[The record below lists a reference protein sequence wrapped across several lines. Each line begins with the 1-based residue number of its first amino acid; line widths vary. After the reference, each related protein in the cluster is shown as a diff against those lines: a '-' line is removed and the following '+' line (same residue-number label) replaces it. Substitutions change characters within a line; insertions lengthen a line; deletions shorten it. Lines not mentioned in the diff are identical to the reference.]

1 MEEPNMKK
9 IVALVLSLVMALSL
23 CTVAFA
29 AGYDLEVTVKGQ
41 HEKYDDLKF
50 VEQKDDVLAHY
61 EGKTHSEWFVET
73 TDDDV
78 YDNDQNFIVTY
89 QKDGKAVYL
98 LKVGENDL
106 KVNALKAKAVAE
118 HKYVGCGDENDKAP
132 KNCYKDYDDMYWVK
146 CTADAGECPW
156 SDDSHA
162 YITLNGKYDDVIF
175 AHCALVFGEDYTIDG
190 EDITYW
196 GADAEVVP
204 AGHLMVLVKKN
215 VEYKTSTDG
224 KIVKD
229 VNEYKCYFCNRTFY
243 GSNYQYSTPETAD
256 VYSSEYAKQLV
267 NAGFV
272 NVADGGILGDVAYY
286 WTTDKDNGT
295 KADNK
300 GVNSA
305 KTFDAGVAMYVGMS
319 LLSVA
324 GGAVVIGK
332 KKEF

>member
-1 MEEPNMKK
+1 MKK

-29 AGYDLEVTVKGQ
+29 DGYDIEVTKKGE
-41 HEKYDDLKF
+41 HTKYDELKS
-50 VEQKDDVLAHY
+50 VAQTDTVLPHY
-61 EGKTHSEWFVET
+61 EGKANGEWFVET
-73 TDDDV
+73 ADPDV
-78 YDNDQNFIVTY
+78 YDSASNFIVTY
-89 QKDGKAVYL
+89 QRDGKIVYL
-98 LKVGENDL
+98 LRVEKDDL
-106 KVNALKAKAVAE
+106 KVNALKADAVAE
-118 HKYVGCGDENDKAP
+118 HKYVGCGDNNAKAP
-132 KNCYKDYDDMYWVK
+132 KDCYKDVKNSNYWIKSDADDAVAYVTVDGDYDNVVAVRAA
-146 CTADAGECPW
+146 T
-156 SDDSHA
+156 
-162 YITLNGKYDDVIF
+162 
-175 AHCALVFGEDYTIDG
+175 VFGKDG
-190 EDITYW
+190 NWDRNS
-196 GADAEVVP
+196 EVVP
-204 AGHLMVLVKKN
+204 SGHLMVLVKKN
-215 VEYKTSTDG
+215 VEYKNSADG

-272 NVADGGILGDVAYY
+272 NVADGVILGDVAYY
-286 WTTDKDNGT
+286 WTTDKDNDT
-295 KADNK
+295 KTDDTNK
-300 GVNSA
+300 VPSA

>member
-1 MEEPNMKK
+1 MKK

-29 AGYDLEVTVKGQ
+29 AGYDLEVTEKFGNDK
-41 HEKYDDLKF
+41 HAKYDDLKF
-50 VEQKDDVLAHY
+50 VEQKDNVLAHY
-61 EGKTHSEWFVET
+61 EGKKDNAWYVET
-73 TDDDV
+73 TDDDI

-89 QKDGKAVYL
+89 QKDGKPVYL
-98 LKVGENDL
+98 LRVDSTDP
-106 KVNALKAKAVAE
+106 KVNALKSTAVAE

-132 KNCYKDYDDMYWVK
+132 KNCYKDVKNDNYWVK
-146 CTADAGECPW
+146 LGDNDEHTGIYVTVD
-156 SDDSHA
+156 
-162 YITLNGKYDDVIF
+162 GKYDNVIEVRP
-175 AHCALVFGEDYTIDG
+175 ATVFGAPDYDKT
-190 EDITYW
+190 
-196 GADAEVVP
+196 AEVVP

-215 VEYKTSTDG
+215 IEYKTSTDG

-256 VYSSEYAKQLV
+256 VYSSTYAKQLV

-272 NVADGGILGDVAYY
+272 NVADGVILGDVAYY

>member
-1 MEEPNMKK
+1 MKK

-29 AGYDLEVTVKGQ
+29 DGYDIEVTKKGE
-41 HEKYDDLKF
+41 HTKYDELKS
-50 VEQKDDVLAHY
+50 VAQTDTVLPHY
-61 EGKTHSEWFVET
+61 EGKANGEWFVET
-73 TDDDV
+73 ADPDV
-78 YDNDQNFIVTY
+78 YDSASNFIVTY
-89 QKDGKAVYL
+89 QRDGKIVYL
-98 LKVGENDL
+98 LRVEKDDL
-106 KVNALKAKAVAE
+106 KVNALKADAVAE
-118 HKYVGCGDENDKAP
+118 HKYVGCGDNNAKAP
-132 KNCYKDYDDMYWVK
+132 KDCYKDVKNSNYWIKSDADDAVAYVTVDGDYDNVVAVRAA
-146 CTADAGECPW
+146 T
-156 SDDSHA
+156 
-162 YITLNGKYDDVIF
+162 
-175 AHCALVFGEDYTIDG
+175 VFGKDG
-190 EDITYW
+190 NWDRNS
-196 GADAEVVP
+196 EVVP
-204 AGHLMVLVKKN
+204 SGHLMVLVKKN
-215 VEYKTSTDG
+215 VEYKNSADG

-272 NVADGGILGDVAYY
+272 NVADGVILGDVAYY

-295 KADNK
+295 KADNN

>member
-1 MEEPNMKK
+1 MLR
-9 IVALVLSLVMALSL
+9 VDS
-23 CTVAFA
+23 
-29 AGYDLEVTVKGQ
+29 
-41 HEKYDDLKF
+41 
-50 VEQKDDVLAHY
+50 
-61 EGKTHSEWFVET
+61 
-73 TDDDV
+73 TDP
-78 YDNDQNFIVTY
+78 
-89 QKDGKAVYL
+89 
-98 LKVGENDL
+98 
-106 KVNALKAKAVAE
+106 KVNALKSTAVAE

-256 VYSSEYAKQLV
+256 VYSSTYAKQLV

-272 NVADGGILGDVAYY
+272 NVADGVILGDVAYY

-295 KADNK
+295 KTDNK

>member
-1 MEEPNMKK
+1 MKK

-50 VEQKDDVLAHY
+50 VEQKDNVLAHY
-61 EGKTHSEWFVET
+61 EGKKDNAWYVET
-73 TDDDV
+73 ADDDI

-89 QKDGKAVYL
+89 QKDGKPVYL
-98 LKVGENDL
+98 LRVDSTDP
-106 KVNALKAKAVAE
+106 KVNALKSTAVAE

-256 VYSSEYAKQLV
+256 VYSSTYAKQLV

-272 NVADGGILGDVAYY
+272 NVADGVILGDVAYY

>member
-1 MEEPNMKK
+1 MKK

-29 AGYDLEVTVKGQ
+29 ADYDLEVTEKFGNDK
-41 HEKYDDLKF
+41 HAKYDDLKF
-50 VEQKDDVLAHY
+50 VEQKDNVLAHY
-61 EGKTHSEWFVET
+61 EGKKDNAWYVET
-73 TDDDV
+73 ADDDI

-89 QKDGKAVYL
+89 QKDGKPVYL
-98 LKVGENDL
+98 LRVDSTDP
-106 KVNALKAKAVAE
+106 KVNALKSTAVAE

-132 KNCYKDYDDMYWVK
+132 KNCYKDVKNDNYWVK
-146 CTADAGECPW
+146 LGDNDEHTGIYVTVD
-156 SDDSHA
+156 
-162 YITLNGKYDDVIF
+162 GKYDNVVEVR
-175 AHCALVFGEDYTIDG
+175 AATVFGAPDYDKT
-190 EDITYW
+190 
-196 GADAEVVP
+196 AEVVP

-215 VEYKTSTDG
+215 IEYKTSTDG

-272 NVADGGILGDVAYY
+272 NVADGVILGDVAYY

>member
-1 MEEPNMKK
+1 MKK

-29 AGYDLEVTVKGQ
+29 AGYDLEVTEKFGNDK
-41 HEKYDDLKF
+41 HAKYDDLKF
-50 VEQKDDVLAHY
+50 VEQKDNVLAHY
-61 EGKTHSEWFVET
+61 EGKKDNAWYVET
-73 TDDDV
+73 TDDDI

-89 QKDGKAVYL
+89 QKDGKPVYL
-98 LKVGENDL
+98 LRVDSTDP
-106 KVNALKAKAVAE
+106 KVNALKSTAVAE

-132 KNCYKDYDDMYWVK
+132 KNCYKDVKNDNYWVK
-146 CTADAGECPW
+146 LGDNDEHTGIYVTVD
-156 SDDSHA
+156 
-162 YITLNGKYDDVIF
+162 GKYDNVVEVR
-175 AHCALVFGEDYTIDG
+175 AATVFGAPDYDKN
-190 EDITYW
+190 
-196 GADAEVVP
+196 AEVVP

-215 VEYKTSTDG
+215 VEYKNSADG

-272 NVADGGILGDVAYY
+272 NVADGVILGDVAYY

>member
-1 MEEPNMKK
+1 M
-9 IVALVLSLVMALSL
+9 
-23 CTVAFA
+23 
-29 AGYDLEVTVKGQ
+29 
-41 HEKYDDLKF
+41 
-50 VEQKDDVLAHY
+50 
-61 EGKTHSEWFVET
+61 
-73 TDDDV
+73 
-78 YDNDQNFIVTY
+78 
-89 QKDGKAVYL
+89 
-98 LKVGENDL
+98 
-106 KVNALKAKAVAE
+106 
-118 HKYVGCGDENDKAP
+118 
-132 KNCYKDYDDMYWVK
+132 
-146 CTADAGECPW
+146 
-156 SDDSHA
+156 
-162 YITLNGKYDDVIF
+162 
-175 AHCALVFGEDYTIDG
+175 FGEDYTIDG

-215 VEYKTSTDG
+215 VEYKNSADG

-256 VYSSEYAKQLV
+256 VYSSTYAKQLV

-272 NVADGGILGDVAYY
+272 NVADGVILGDVAYY

>member
-1 MEEPNMKK
+1 MKK

-29 AGYDLEVTVKGQ
+29 DGYDIEVTKKGE
-41 HEKYDDLKF
+41 HTKYDELKS
-50 VEQKDDVLAHY
+50 VAQTDTVLPHY
-61 EGKTHSEWFVET
+61 EGKANGEWFVET
-73 TDDDV
+73 ADPDV
-78 YDNDQNFIVTY
+78 YDSASNFIVTY
-89 QKDGKAVYL
+89 QRDGKIVYL
-98 LKVGENDL
+98 LRVEKDDL
-106 KVNALKAKAVAE
+106 KVNALKADAVAE
-118 HKYVGCGDENDKAP
+118 HKYVGCGDNNAKAP
-132 KNCYKDYDDMYWVK
+132 KDCYKDVKNSNYWIKSDADDAVAYVTVDGDYDNVVAVRAA
-146 CTADAGECPW
+146 T
-156 SDDSHA
+156 
-162 YITLNGKYDDVIF
+162 
-175 AHCALVFGEDYTIDG
+175 VFGKDG
-190 EDITYW
+190 NWDRNS
-196 GADAEVVP
+196 EVVP
-204 AGHLMVLVKKN
+204 SGHLMVLVKKN

-256 VYSSEYAKQLV
+256 VYSSTYAKQLV

-272 NVADGGILGDVAYY
+272 NVADGVILGDVAYY

-295 KADNK
+295 KADNTKK
-300 GVNSA
+300 GVGSA

>member
-1 MEEPNMKK
+1 MKK

-29 AGYDLEVTVKGQ
+29 AGYDLEVTEKFGNDK
-41 HEKYDDLKF
+41 HAKYDDLKF
-50 VEQKDDVLAHY
+50 VEQKDNVLAHY
-61 EGKTHSEWFVET
+61 EGKKDNAWYVET
-73 TDDDV
+73 ADDDI

-89 QKDGKAVYL
+89 QKDGKPVYL
-98 LKVGENDL
+98 LKVEKNDP
-106 KVNALKAKAVAE
+106 KVNALKSTAVAE

-132 KNCYKDYDDMYWVK
+132 KNCYKDVKNDNYWVK
-146 CTADAGECPW
+146 LGDNDEHTGIYVTVD
-156 SDDSHA
+156 
-162 YITLNGKYDDVIF
+162 GKYDNVVEVR
-175 AHCALVFGEDYTIDG
+175 AATVFGAPDYDKT
-190 EDITYW
+190 
-196 GADAEVVP
+196 AEVVP

-215 VEYKTSTDG
+215 IEYKTSTDG

-272 NVADGGILGDVAYY
+272 NVADGVILGDVAYY

-295 KADNK
+295 KANDNK

>member
-1 MEEPNMKK
+1 MKK

-61 EGKTHSEWFVET
+61 EGKTYGEWFCET
-73 TDDDV
+73 TDSDV
-78 YDNDQNFIVTY
+78 YDSADEFVVTY
-89 QKDGKAVYL
+89 QKDGKVVYL
-98 LKVGENDL
+98 VCVKSASGSYDHSNEVG
-106 KVNALKAKAVAE
+106 ALKAKAVTE

-132 KNCYKDYDDMYWVK
+132 KNCYKDVKNDNYWVK
-146 CTADAGECPW
+146 LGDNDAHTGKYVTV
-156 SDDSHA
+156 D
-162 YITLNGKYDDVIF
+162 GKYDNVIEVRP
-175 AHCALVFGEDYTIDG
+175 ATVFGAPDYDKT
-190 EDITYW
+190 
-196 GADAEVVP
+196 AEVVP

-215 VEYKTSTDG
+215 IEYKTSTDG

-256 VYSSEYAKQLV
+256 VYSSTYAKQLV

-272 NVADGGILGDVAYY
+272 NVADGVILGDVAY
-286 WTTDKDNGT
+286 
-295 KADNK
+295 
-300 GVNSA
+300 
-305 KTFDAGVAMYVGMS
+305 
-319 LLSVA
+319 
-324 GGAVVIGK
+324 
-332 KKEF
+332 